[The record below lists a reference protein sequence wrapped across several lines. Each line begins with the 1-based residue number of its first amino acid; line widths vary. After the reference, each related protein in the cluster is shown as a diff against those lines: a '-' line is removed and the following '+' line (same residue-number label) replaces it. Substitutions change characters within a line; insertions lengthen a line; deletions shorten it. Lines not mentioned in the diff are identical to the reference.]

1 MNLARRTVLLSVILL
16 FGHIWG
22 AAAQNKP
29 NVVVI
34 LIDDLGWADPGCYG
48 STFHRTPNLDRLSR
62 DGVRFTDAYAAAPV
76 CSPTRAAILTGKHP
90 ARLHLTD
97 WLPGRQDRAD
107 QKLARP
113 KIRQELPLEE
123 TTLAEA
129 LKTAGYATAHIGK
142 WHLGGEGFG
151 PEKQG
156 FDLNIGG
163 DHAGTPLSY
172 FGPFH
177 NQQRAMP
184 GLEQS
189 DSSEYLTDRLTSEAE
204 RFIEQSKDR
213 PFFLYLAHY
222 AVHIPLKA
230 KDELI
235 ARYRSLK
242 PGEHQTNVIYAA
254 MIESVDESV
263 GRIVRKLEDLRL
275 AENTV
280 IFFTSDNGGLSVREG
295 ANTPAT
301 SNHPLRAGKGYLH
314 EGGIRVPLIVKW
326 PGVVRGGSVLHVPVI
341 SMDFFPTILAMAGIP
356 LDQPVDG
363 VDLVPLLKNGEIKRD
378 ALYWHYPHYAN
389 QVRSPGAPTG
399 GGPGA
404 AIRVGDWKLIQH
416 FEHGAHELYNLRD
429 GIGEETN
436 LAEGMPEK
444 VLELGKRL
452 HEWQN
457 SVKAQ
462 WPTYNSEF
470 KPPTVAQTSDGTI
483 LLHSGDAAIHGQQV
497 RYEPQPHKNT
507 VGYWTRVD
515 DWVGWDFEVT
525 RPGTFVVEVLQGCG
539 KGSGGS
545 EVELN
550 IAPGSSI
557 PKTQSSREA
566 PGPNVQTLEFTV
578 QDTGHFQNFVA
589 REIGRIHVSRPG
601 RYTLSVKPKTKPGVA
616 VMDLRQVVLKPVT
629 R

>member
-1 MNLARRTVLLSVILL
+1 MNFTRRTVLLIGILL
-16 FGHIWG
+16 FGPVCG
-22 AAAQNKP
+22 YANKP

-34 LIDDLGWADPGCYG
+34 LIDDLGWADLGCYG
-48 STFHRTPNLDRLSR
+48 SSFHRTPNLDRLAR
-62 DGVRFTDAYAAAPV
+62 DGIRFTDAYAAAPV

-90 ARLHLTD
+90 ARLQLTD
-97 WLPGRQDRAD
+97 WLPGRQDRPD

-113 KIRQELPLEE
+113 RIRQQLPLEE

-151 PEKQG
+151 PEQQG
-156 FDLNIGG
+156 FDHNIGG
-163 DHAGTPLSY
+163 DHTGTPLSY
-172 FGPFH
+172 FAPFR

-189 DSSEYLTDRLTSEAE
+189 DSGEYLTDRLTSEAE
-204 RFIEQSKDR
+204 KFIERNKDR

-235 ARYRSLK
+235 AKYQSLK
-242 PGEHQTNVIYAA
+242 PGERQTNAIYAA
-254 MIESVDESV
+254 MIEGMDESV
-263 GRIVRKLEDLRL
+263 GRIVKKLAELRL

-280 IFFTSDNGGLSVREG
+280 IVFTSDNGGLSVREG

-326 PGVVRGGSVLHVPVI
+326 PGIVRGGSLSHVPVI
-341 SMDFFPTILAMAGIP
+341 SMDLFPTILAIAGVQ
-356 LDQPVDG
+356 LDHPVDG
-363 VDLVPLLKNGEIKRD
+363 VDLIPLLKGGEIQRD
-378 ALYWHYPHYAN
+378 TLYWHYPHYAN
-389 QVRSPGAPTG
+389 QTRVPGAPVG

-404 AIRVGDWKLIQH
+404 ALRVGDWKLIQH
-416 FEHGAHELYNLRD
+416 FENGAHELYNLRD
-429 GIGEETN
+429 DIDEATN
-436 LAEGMPEK
+436 LADAMPEK
-444 VLELGKRL
+444 VLELGMKL
-452 HEWQN
+452 HDWQN

-462 WPTYNSEF
+462 WPTYNPEF
-470 KPPTVAQTSDGTI
+470 KAPPIAQAADGTV
-483 LLHSGDAAIHGQQV
+483 LLHARDAVIHGQQV

-515 DWVGWDFEVT
+515 DSVGWDFEVT
-525 RPGTFVVEVLQGCG
+525 KPGTFVIEVLQGCG

-550 IAPGSSI
+550 IARVSST
-557 PKTQSSREA
+557 PKAQSPREA
-566 PGPNVQTLEFTV
+566 PGSNVQTLEFTV
-578 QDTGHFQNFVA
+578 QNTGHFQNFVT
-589 REIGRIHVSRPG
+589 RGIGRLTFANPG

-616 VMDLRQVVLKPVT
+616 VMDLRQVVLKPLMP
-629 R
+629 